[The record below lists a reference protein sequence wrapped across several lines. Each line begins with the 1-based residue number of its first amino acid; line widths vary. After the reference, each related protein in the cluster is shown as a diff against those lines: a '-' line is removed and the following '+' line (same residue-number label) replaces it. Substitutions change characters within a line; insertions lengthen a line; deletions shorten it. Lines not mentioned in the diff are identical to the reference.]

1 MRAVTSAMSAYSQRS
16 TLAEYHSVVT
26 HGGVTAADP
35 HRLVL
40 MLMDAAL
47 ERLTQAR
54 NCVRHAVGVESTR
67 QSELIQATIAILD
80 ELRSGLNLE
89 AGGTIAIHLDD
100 LYDYMTRQL
109 VRANLQQRPEIIDE
123 TKHLLR
129 EIRTAWIALPAQA
142 PTLLP
147 AEK

>member
-1 MRAVTSAMSAYSQRS
+1 MSAYSQRS
-16 TLAEYHSVVT
+16 TLAEYQSVAT
-26 HGGVTAADP
+26 HGGVAAADP

-40 MLMDAAL
+40 MLMDGAL
-47 ERLTQAR
+47 ERLAQAR
-54 NCVRHAVGVESTR
+54 TCVRHAVGVENNR
-67 QSELIQATIAILD
+67 QGELIQATIAILD
-80 ELRSGLNLE
+80 ELRAGLDLA

-100 LYDYMTRQL
+100 LYDYMARQL
-109 VRANLQQRPEIIDE
+109 VKANLQQRPEIIDE
-123 TKHLLR
+123 IAHLLR